1 MELDLSDAQMILRKT
16 PACLDLLLRDL
27 PEQWL
32 RATEGPETWSCY
44 DVVGHLIHGE
54 LTDWMPR
61 LRIILEHGDS
71 RAFERFD
78 RFAQFRRDQSRPISA
93 LLDEFADLREKN
105 LRDLAQLNLKSADFA
120 RKGKHPEL
128 GAVNLGQLIATWAV
142 HDLTH
147 LNQINRVMAKQYAT
161 AVGPW
166 SQYLSILHR

>member
-1 MELDLSDAQMILRKT
+1 MEMNLSDAQMILRKT

-27 PEQWL
+27 PDEWL
-32 RATEGPETWSCY
+32 RATEGPQTWSCY
-44 DVVGHLIHGE
+44 DVVGHLIHAE
-54 LTDWMPR
+54 RTNWMPR
-61 LRIILEHGDS
+61 VRVILDHGDA
-71 RAFERFD
+71 RAFDPFD
-78 RFAQFRRDQSRPISA
+78 RLAQFQRDQSRPISA

-105 LRDLAQLNLKSADFA
+105 LRDLVQLNLKPGDFA

-128 GAVNLGQLIATWAV
+128 GAVDLGQLIATWAV

-147 LNQINRVMAKQYAT
+147 LNQIHRVMAKQYAA